1 MVLWILLAFLTAG
14 VAAVLLM
21 PFARTAAATPADR
34 AGDVEV
40 YRDQLE
46 ELNRDR
52 AQGLIGTQEA
62 EYARAEI
69 GRRLL
74 AAAGAGSVSGTVA
87 AKASR
92 HRVATAIVT
101 LLPPVLGLCLY
112 LSLGNPGLP
121 DQPLQARLANP
132 GNNLALLV
140 TKAERHLAQNP
151 QDGAGWDLLAPIYLR
166 SMRLGDAELA
176 FRNAVRILGPSATR
190 LTGLGETLVAASD
203 GVVTDDARAAFEQA
217 VKLDPDNPRA
227 RFYTGLGLEQAG
239 RAPEAKDVFEKIAGE
254 SPSDAPWMPL
264 VNEHIAKNG
273 GQVAP
278 KGAAGSDAAQAPG
291 NPSSQDVAAAG
302 QMSQGDRQQMIRGM
316 VDSLAARLKEDPKNL
331 DGWLRLVRSYAVL
344 GNKAKAQE
352 ALKSGLTQFPAVGED
367 GKQLVALA
375 QEMGLAAEGA
385 NP

>member
-1 MVLWILLAFLTAG
+1 MVLWILLALLTAG
-14 VAAVLLM
+14 VAAALLM
-21 PFARTAAATPADR
+21 PFARGAAVLPADR
-34 AGDVEV
+34 SGDVEV
-40 YRDQLE
+40 YRDQLR
-46 ELNRDR
+46 ELERDR
-52 AQGLIGTQEA
+52 EQGLIEPQQA

-74 AAAGAGSVSGTVA
+74 AAAGEGQATKSTAPRVG
-87 AKASR
+87 R
-92 HRVATAIVT
+92 HRLATTVVT
-101 LLPPVLGLCLY
+101 LLPPVLGLCFY
-112 LSLGNPGLP
+112 LALGNPGLP

-140 TKAERHLAQNP
+140 AKAERHLAEDP

-176 FRNAVRILGPSATR
+176 FRNAIRILGPNPAR

-203 GVVTDDARAAFEQA
+203 GVVTEDARLSFEQA
-217 VKLDPDNPRA
+217 TKLDPNNPRA

-239 RAPEAKDVFEKIAGE
+239 RAPEAKAVFEEIAAG
-254 SPSDAPWMPL
+254 SPPDAPWMAL

-273 GQVAP
+273 GQGPA
-278 KGAAGSDAAQAPG
+278 KAEAPG
-291 NPSSQDVAAAG
+291 NPSSQDVAAAS

-316 VDSLAARLKEDPKNL
+316 VDTLAARLKEDPANL

-344 GNKAKAQE
+344 GDRDQAQA
-352 ALKSGLTQFPAVGED
+352 ALKSGLAQFPATGDD
-367 GKQLVALA
+367 GRQLVALA
-375 QEMGLAAEGA
+375 QELGLAAEGT